1 MPVIPPGWA
10 RFPLPWGLI
19 LPFPQPHSGWDVVED
34 IQVSG
39 SVFVNNPSPPYDPE
53 TFILSWWIQLASHN
67 YLSYTFY
74 GSALHIRGHD
84 VWSGSLC
91 TQGINWRRPCTVL
104 LAQLDGWVGWR
115 AGVEGS
121 AVCKVQCK
129 RNLPPSLELVLSFP
143 SPWLS
148 HLTLKWSLDEN
159 PPQLDKGSVD
169 NTRQNKPVPSPW
181 PTRWDCRNVLCAILP
196 PRSHIFSVLHSSI
209 SGDGKRIVH
218 GTGFNSLYT
227 PQKGSWGKVPD
238 TFLPATSGW
247 VFLSWNWRQ

>member
-39 SVFVNNPSPPYDPE
+39 SVFVNNPSPPYDSE

-67 YLSYTFY
+67 YLSYIFY
-74 GSALHIRGHD
+74 GSALHIRGTM
-84 VWSGSLC
+84 SGAVVYAHKVL
-91 TQGINWRRPCTVL
+91 IDEDHAVL
-104 LAQLDGWVGWR
+104 LAQLDGQVGWR

-129 RNLPPSLELVLSFP
+129 RNLPLSLELVLSFP

-159 PPQLDKGSVD
+159 PPELDKGSVD

-181 PTRWDCRNVLCAILP
+181 PTRMRLSECVVCHLASQKPYFLCTTL
-196 PRSHIFSVLHSSI
+196 
-209 SGDGKRIVH
+209 
-218 GTGFNSLYT
+218 
-227 PQKGSWGKVPD
+227 
-238 TFLPATSGW
+238 
-247 VFLSWNWRQ
+247 